1 MAAFSQFLRAFGR
14 TILAKK
20 LFNCSIPL
28 KTMKE
33 DAFTRAMNKI
43 VVQAEAEQKR
53 DLELQKRAQFMG
65 RVRAVVVFLLGVAAI
80 AVVINYREPI
90 SKAILPKKESPLA
103 AVVSVTNA
111 DGTVTTTPVGR
122 TSQVVNQAQQNAAT
136 RDAIINQISK

>member
-1 MAAFSQFLRAFGR
+1 
-14 TILAKK
+14 
-20 LFNCSIPL
+20 
-28 KTMKE
+28 MKE

-53 DLELQKRAQFMG
+53 DLELQKRAQLMA
-65 RVRAVVVFLLGVAAI
+65 RVRTVVVFLLGVAAI

-103 AVVSVTNA
+103 GAVSVTNA
-111 DGTVTTTPVGR
+111 DGTVTTTPVGK
-122 TSQVVNQAQQNAAT
+122 TAQVVNQAQQNAAT